1 MFVATLCSVT
11 RQMARLAALSTV
23 LADTL
28 AILLLGTAAIV
39 VKFGG
44 IRPYQRGFY
53 CYDTSI
59 RHPYK
64 VPPDSDIQF

>member
-1 MFVATLCSVT
+1 MFVVTTLGSVT
-11 RQMARLAALSTV
+11 RHMARLAALSTV

-28 AILLLGTAAIV
+28 AILLLGTAALV

-64 VPPDSDIQF
+64 VPSDNQF

>member
-1 MFVATLCSVT
+1 MTTLGSVT
-11 RQMARLAALSTV
+11 RHMARLAALSTV

-28 AILLLGTAAIV
+28 AILLLGTAALV

-64 VPPDSDIQF
+64 VPSDIQF